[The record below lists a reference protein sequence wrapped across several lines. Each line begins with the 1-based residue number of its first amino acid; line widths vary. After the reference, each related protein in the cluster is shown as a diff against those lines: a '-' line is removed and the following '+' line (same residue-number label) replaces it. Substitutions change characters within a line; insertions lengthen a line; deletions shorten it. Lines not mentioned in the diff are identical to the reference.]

1 MFCVCFTHGDQKP
14 DSENAKHINPGSQLA
29 KHFYRITA
37 RNMQSI
43 FSPAGNMQSIPIP
56 PRNMGS
62 ISILNLN
69 IHGTIS
75 TPVRNIQSI
84 FTPTRNIPSI
94 SIQTRK
100 CVSPTRS
107 EYAEHVYKST
117 NLLKILSHKIYD
129 HSFRECKSRINLSNR
144 YANILMWFQVCP
156 YHAPSPRVFMFV
168 LIPCFILFPSFP
180 FPLCYQLLSFYLVYF
195 HSQLKIYVS
204 INLKTFIWLC
214 FPLIFVNKIR
224 FLNKLV
230 STYAFSTTMLTYAL
244 DLQYMQWVLLSKI

>member
-1 MFCVCFTHGDQKP
+1 MFCVCFTYGDQKP
-14 DSENAKHINPGSQLA
+14 DSENTKHINPGSQHA
-29 KHFYRITA
+29 KHFYYSSEHA
-37 RNMQSI
+37 KH

-69 IHGTIS
+69 IHDTIS
-75 TPVRNIQSI
+75 TPVRNIQAFSPQPVTYQAFPSKHGNAYPPLVRNMQNMCINLQI
-84 FTPTRNIPSI
+84 FLRFSRI
-94 SIQTRK
+94 K
-100 CVSPTRS
+100 V
-107 EYAEHVYKST
+107 
-117 NLLKILSHKIYD
+117 YD
-129 HSFRECKSRINLSNR
+129 HSFQRMQKQINLSNR
-144 YANILMWFQVCP
+144 YANILMQFQVCP
-156 YHAPSPRVFMFV
+156 YHVSSPRVFMFV

-195 HSQLKIYVS
+195 HSQLKIYLS